1 MTRITD
7 QLLNAV
13 WTDQV
18 NLLGTEDSSE
28 LRSILDNLLPFQKIL
43 LVVPDGPLCNRVF
56 AEETELLPALPFGDV
71 LAEELSINV
80 PSGAIIVCLSRRL
93 VESRFDDEEL
103 SICLGRICGEV
114 IADAVHLGN
123 YRIDREPEAGAL
135 LSEII
140 HSKAR
145 RTAMRQHQIS
155 IEQFQR
161 ALVRRVRDIIGASAA
176 ESVHEGPQ
184 ATASQQLACELPET
198 LALSVCGAS
207 SEDHCFDTWR
217 HKLEEAVLMAKP
229 DLHPSFQSIK
239 QKSTQVR
246 F

>member
-18 NLLGTEDSSE
+18 NLLDTEDSSE
-28 LRSILDNLLPFQKIL
+28 LRSILDDLLPFQKIL
-43 LVVPDGPLCNRVF
+43 LIVPDGPLCNRVF

-80 PSGAIIVCLSRRL
+80 PSGAIIVCLSKRL
-93 VESRFDDEEL
+93 VASGFEDAEL
-103 SICLGRICGEV
+103 SMCLGRICGEV

-123 YRIDREPEAGAL
+123 YRIDREHEAGAL

-140 HSKAR
+140 RSNAR
-145 RTAMRQHQIS
+145 RTAMRQRQIS

-161 ALVRRVRDIIGASAA
+161 ALVKRVRDIIGVPAA
-176 ESVHEGPQ
+176 ESVHEGLQ
-184 ATASQQLACELPET
+184 AKASQQLAYELPET
-198 LALSVCGAS
+198 LALSLRGAS
-207 SEDHCFDTWR
+207 SEDRCFDTWR
-217 HKLEEAVLMAKP
+217 QKLEEAVLIAKP
-229 DLHPSFQSIK
+229 DLSPSFQSTK